1 MYLPVVNSSSSSIR
15 FYRLYQYISVVNSS
29 SSATR
34 CMQTVSVSICRQQLQ
49 LWYTLCVD
57 CINIV
62 NSSSSAIRC
71 MQTVSIS
78 ICRQQLQLIYTLFI
92 DCISIYLSSTAPPPV
107 YAVCRL
113 YQNLSVANSFSSST
127 RCLQIISV
135 SICRQQLQLR
145 YTLNVDCI
153 GIVNSS
159 SSAIRCMQT
168 VSGSICRQQLQ
179 LLYTLFIDCIS
190 IYLSSTAPAKLY
202 AVCRLYQYLS
212 VANSSSSAIRCL
224 QTLSVSISRQHL
236 QLLYTLFIDC
246 ISIYLSSTAPAS
258 LLAVYRRYQYLFV
271 VNNSSSAIRCL
282 QTVSVSI
289 YRQQLQLLYTLFI
302 DCISIYLSS
311 TAPPQLPVFYR
322 LYRYLFV
329 VNSSSSSIRCLQIV
343 LVPICRQQLQLLYT
357 LYVDCISIF
366 LSLRAPAPLYA
377 GCRLYQYRQQL
388 LLGYTLYVDCIRI
401 YLSSTAPASLYAV
414 CRLYQYL
421 SVVNSCSSAIRCLQT
436 VSVSICRQQLQL
448 HYTLFIDCI
457 SIYLSSTAPAHLYP
471 VYRLYQYVSVVNSS
485 SSSIRCLQTISV
497 PICRQ
502 QLQLLYTLFIDC
514 ISIYLSST
522 APAPLYD
529 VCRLYVSTCRQQLQL
544 LYTLLQTVSVHICR
558 QQLQLRYTLYVDC
571 ISIYLS

>member
-1 MYLPVVNSSSSSIR
+1 
-15 FYRLYQYISVVNSS
+15 
-29 SSATR
+29 
-34 CMQTVSVSICRQQLQ
+34 
-49 LWYTLCVD
+49 
-57 CINIV
+57 
-62 NSSSSAIRC
+62 
-71 MQTVSIS
+71 
-78 ICRQQLQLIYTLFI
+78 
-92 DCISIYLSSTAPPPV
+92 
-107 YAVCRL
+107 
-113 YQNLSVANSFSSST
+113 
-127 RCLQIISV
+127 
-135 SICRQQLQLR
+135 
-145 YTLNVDCI
+145 
-153 GIVNSS
+153 
-159 SSAIRCMQT
+159 MQT

-212 VANSSSSAIRCL
+212 VANSSSFAIRCM
-224 QTLSVSISRQHL
+224 QTVSVSICRQQL
-236 QLLYTLFIDC
+236 QLSYTLLIDC
-246 ISIYLSSTAPAS
+246 ISIYLSSTASAPVH
-258 LLAVYRRYQYLFV
+258 AVYRLYQYLSV

-289 YRQQLQLLYTLFI
+289 CRQQLQLLYTLFI

-311 TAPPQLPVFYR
+311 TAPAQLHVFYR

-343 LVPICRQQLQLLYT
+343 LIPICRQQLQLLYT

-388 LLGYTLYVDCIRI
+388 LLGYTMYVDCIRI

-414 CRLYQYL
+414 RRLYQYL
-421 SVVNSCSSAIRCLQT
+421 SVVNSSSSAIRCLQT

-448 HYTLFIDCI
+448 HYMLFIDCI

-522 APAPLYD
+522 APAPLHA
-529 VCRLYVSTCRQQLQL
+529 VCRLYQYRQELQL
-544 LYTLLQTVSVHICR
+544 RYALYVDGINIYLSSTAPAQLYAVYRLYQYLSVLNSSSSSIRCLQTVSVSICR
-558 QQLQLRYTLYVDC
+558 QQLQLSYTLYVDY
-571 ISIYLS
+571 ISIYLSSTGPAPLYVVCRLYQYLSVVNSSSSAKRCIQTVSVSETAPAPLYAVYRLYQYLSAVNSFSSSKRC